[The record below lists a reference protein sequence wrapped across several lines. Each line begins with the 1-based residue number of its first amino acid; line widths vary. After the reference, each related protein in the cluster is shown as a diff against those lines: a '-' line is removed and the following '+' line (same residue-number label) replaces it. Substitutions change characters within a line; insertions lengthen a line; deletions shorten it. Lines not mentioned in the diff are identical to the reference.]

1 MVKFCPQCGSKIADG
16 NKFCSKCG
24 ARLDERNGGGSSSAQ
39 AVGLKCPYCNEVMP
53 NGVLT
58 CPSCGMS
65 LNPKANEKH
74 TAAIVIGYICSFVFP
89 IVGII
94 LGIYLLTRE
103 NKDVHKHGIILICL
117 FIILFFI
124 RIFY

>member
-24 ARLDERNGGGSSSAQ
+24 ARLDERSGSGSSSAQ

-89 IVGII
+89 I
-94 LGIYLLTRE
+94 
-103 NKDVHKHGIILICL
+103 KDVHKHGIILICL
-117 FIILFFI
+117 FIVLFFI